1 MCERGYIIKAGS
13 GRNANMTTFS
23 AKASDEQRSPLQ
35 VVFVIYPDIALL
47 DLAGPLQ
54 VFAWARKQGTGELA
68 YKTAIASREGGSIPT
83 DSLISVDT
91 DPMKGWMRRQ
101 IDTLIVVGGDGVY
114 LAMQNAAFI
123 DSVAKLAARSRR
135 ICSVCSGALA
145 LAATGILDG
154 RRAVT
159 HWEDSEALTSKFPRV
174 QVEAD
179 PIYIKDE
186 NIWTSAGVTAGI
198 DMALA
203 IVAEDLGQGA
213 ALERAQSLVTYMVR
227 PGGQSQFS
235 PALERQ
241 KLGRS
246 GRFEHLH
253 QWIAENLEKD
263 LRVEQL
269 AEREHMSVR
278 NFHRLYLST
287 MGMTPAKAVE
297 AIRMEAARDLLE
309 TTSDSVKAV
318 ADRCGFR
325 DKERMR
331 RAFARLLEV
340 SPSEYRRRFRI
351 R

>member
-1 MCERGYIIKAGS
+1 
-13 GRNANMTTFS
+13 MTTFS
-23 AKASDEQRSPLQ
+23 AKTNDELRLPLQ
-35 VVFVIYPDIALL
+35 VVFVIYPDISLL

-54 VFAWARKQGTGELA
+54 VFAWARLQGSGELA
-68 YKTAIASREGGSIPT
+68 YETAITSHEGGSIPT
-83 DSLISVDT
+83 DSVISVDT
-91 DPMKGWMRRQ
+91 DPMESWMRRK
-101 IDTLIVVGGDGVY
+101 IDTLVVVGGDGVY
-114 LAMQNAAFI
+114 LAMQNIEFI
-123 DSVAKLAARSRR
+123 DKVAKLAERSRR
-135 ICSVCSGALA
+135 VCSVCSGALA

-159 HWEDSEALTSKFPRV
+159 HWDDSEALMNTFKGV
-174 QVEAD
+174 QVEVD

-203 IVAEDLGQGA
+203 IVAEDFGQGA

-241 KLGRS
+241 KLDQS
-246 GRFEHLH
+246 GKFEHLH
-253 QWIAENLEKD
+253 QWIAENLKKD

-269 AEREHMSVR
+269 AERENMSVR

-297 AIRMEAARDLLE
+297 AIRMESARDLLE

-318 ADRCGFR
+318 ADRCGFG
-325 DKERMR
+325 DEERMR
-331 RAFARLLEV
+331 RAFARLLDV

-351 R
+351 S

>member
-1 MCERGYIIKAGS
+1 
-13 GRNANMTTFS
+13 MTSFS
-23 AKASDEQRSPLQ
+23 AKAREEQPSPLQ

-54 VFAWARKQGTGELA
+54 VFAWAQRQGTSELG
-68 YKTAIASREGGSIPT
+68 YETAIASHEGGSIPT
-83 DSLISVDT
+83 DSVVSIDT
-91 DPMKGWMRRQ
+91 DAMKRWMRRQ
-101 IDTLIVVGGDGVY
+101 IDTLIIVGGDGVY

-123 DSVAKLAARSRR
+123 DDVARLAGRSRR

-145 LAATGILDG
+145 LAATGLLDG

-174 QVEAD
+174 QVEVD

-186 NIWTSAGVTAGI
+186 NVWTSAGVTAGI

-203 IVAEDLGQGA
+203 IVAEDLGHGA

-241 KLGRS
+241 KLDRS

-253 QWIAENLEKD
+253 QWIAKNLEKD

-269 AEREHMSVR
+269 AEQERMSVR
-278 NFHRLYLST
+278 NFHRSYLST
-287 MGMTPAKAVE
+287 MGITPAKAVE

-309 TTSDSVKAV
+309 TTSDGVKTV
-318 ADRCGFR
+318 ADRCGFG
-325 DKERMR
+325 DEERMR
-331 RAFARLLEV
+331 RAFTRLLDV

-351 R
+351 F